1 MSIQRKASRSILY
14 LILFLVIICYVI
26 PLGVIVT
33 TSFKT
38 DTQSMTKDFEW
49 IPKPPILDQFKIVLD
64 RFPFARWIRNS
75 IVVTI
80 GTVLLVMI
88 VSLPA
93 GYAFARLNFKGKNLL
108 FNMTLLTIMLPF
120 AAYIPQLYLLFHY
133 LKLINTYVALII
145 PLATSGISIF
155 LFRQFITQIP
165 LELDDAARIDGC
177 NNFQIFWQVIL
188 PLTRP
193 AVVSVIIFT
202 AIRSWNALM
211 WPLIAASKDTVKTLP
226 VGLAVNIF
234 AATTGV
240 VRPQPYGVIMAAAL
254 ISIALPI
261 ILFLFLQRYF
271 VQGIATTGLK

>member
-1 MSIQRKASRSILY
+1 MKIKPTRLFLYFILG
-14 LILFLVIICYVI
+14 LVIICYAV
-26 PLGVIVT
+26 PLGVIIS
-33 TSFKT
+33 TSLKT
-38 DTQSMTKDFEW
+38 DTQAMTKEFEW
-49 IPKPPILDQFKIVLD
+49 IPDPVTTEQYQIVLD
-64 RFPFARWIRNS
+64 RFPFERWIRNS
-75 IVVTI
+75 IVVTV
-80 GTVLLVMI
+80 GSVLLVMI

-93 GYAFARLNFKGKNLL
+93 GYAFARLNFRHKNLL

-120 AAYIPQLYLLFHY
+120 FAYIPQLYLLFHY
-133 LKLINTYVALII
+133 LKLINTYIALII

-165 LELDDAARIDGC
+165 TELDDAARIDGC
-177 NNFQIFWQVIL
+177 SNFQIFTRIIL
-188 PLTRP
+188 PLTQP

-202 AIRSWNALM
+202 SIRSWNALM

-254 ISIALPI
+254 LSIALPVL
-261 ILFLFLQRYF
+261 LFLLLQRYF

>member
-1 MSIQRKASRSILY
+1 MKIKGSRLVLY
-14 LILFLVIICYVI
+14 LILGLVIIFYAVPI
-26 PLGVIVT
+26 GVIIT
-33 TSFKT
+33 TSLKT
-38 DTQSMTKDFEW
+38 DTQAMTKEFEW
-49 IPKPPILDQFKIVLD
+49 IPDPVTLEQYEIVLD
-64 RFPFARWIRNS
+64 RFPFERWIRNS
-75 IVVTI
+75 VIVTF
-80 GTVLLVMI
+80 GTVLLVML

-93 GYAFARLNFKGKNLL
+93 GYAFARLDFKGKNLL
-108 FNMTLLTIMLPF
+108 FNMSLLTIMLPF
-120 AAYIPQLYLLFHY
+120 SAYIPQLYLLIHY
-133 LKLINTYVALII
+133 MKLTNTYIALII

-165 LELDDAARIDGC
+165 TELDDAARMDGC
-177 NNFQIFWQVIL
+177 SNLQIFTRIII
-188 PLTRP
+188 PLTQP
-193 AVVSVIIFT
+193 AVASVIIFT
-202 AIRSWNALM
+202 TIRSWNALM

-261 ILFLFLQRYF
+261 FVFLILQRYF

>member
-1 MSIQRKASRSILY
+1 MKNKGSRLVLYVILG
-14 LILFLVIICYVI
+14 LVIIFYAVPI
-26 PLGVIVT
+26 GVIIT
-33 TSFKT
+33 TSLKT
-38 DTQSMTKDFEW
+38 DTQAMTKEFEW
-49 IPKPPILDQFKIVLD
+49 IPDPVTLEQYEIVLD
-64 RFPFARWIRNS
+64 RFPFERWIRNS
-75 IVVTI
+75 VIVTF
-80 GTVLLVMI
+80 GTVLLVML

-93 GYAFARLNFKGKNLL
+93 GYAFARLDFKGKNLL
-108 FNMTLLTIMLPF
+108 FNMSLLTIMLPF
-120 AAYIPQLYLLFHY
+120 SAYIPQLYLLIHY
-133 LKLINTYVALII
+133 MKLTNTYIALII

-165 LELDDAARIDGC
+165 TELDDAARIDGC
-177 NNFQIFWQVIL
+177 SNLQIFTRIII
-188 PLTRP
+188 PLTQP
-193 AVVSVIIFT
+193 AVASVIIFT
-202 AIRSWNALM
+202 TIRSWNALM

-261 ILFLFLQRYF
+261 FVFLILQRYF

>member
-1 MSIQRKASRSILY
+1 MKLKGSRLVLYVILG
-14 LILFLVIICYVI
+14 LVIIFYAVPI
-26 PLGVIVT
+26 GVIIT
-33 TSFKT
+33 TSLKT
-38 DTQSMTKDFEW
+38 DTQAMTKEFEW
-49 IPKPPILDQFKIVLD
+49 IPDPVTLEQYEIVLD
-64 RFPFARWIRNS
+64 RFPFERWIRNS
-75 IVVTI
+75 VIVTF
-80 GTVLLVMI
+80 GTVLLVML

-93 GYAFARLNFKGKNLL
+93 GYAFARLDFKGKNLL
-108 FNMTLLTIMLPF
+108 FNMSLLTIMLPF
-120 AAYIPQLYLLFHY
+120 SAYIPQLYLLIHY
-133 LKLINTYVALII
+133 MKLTNTYIALII

-165 LELDDAARIDGC
+165 TELDDAARIDGC
-177 NNFQIFWQVIL
+177 SNLQIFTRIII
-188 PLTRP
+188 PLTQP
-193 AVVSVIIFT
+193 AVASVIIFT
-202 AIRSWNALM
+202 TIRSWNALM

-261 ILFLFLQRYF
+261 FVFLILQRYF

>member
-1 MSIQRKASRSILY
+1 MKIKGSRLVLY
-14 LILFLVIICYVI
+14 LILGLVIIFYAVPI
-26 PLGVIVT
+26 GVIIT
-33 TSFKT
+33 TSLKT
-38 DTQSMTKDFEW
+38 DTQAMTKEFEW
-49 IPKPPILDQFKIVLD
+49 IPDPVTLEQYEIVLD
-64 RFPFARWIRNS
+64 RFPFERWIRNS
-75 IVVTI
+75 VIVTF
-80 GTVLLVMI
+80 GTVLLVML

-93 GYAFARLNFKGKNLL
+93 GYAFARLDFKGKNLL
-108 FNMTLLTIMLPF
+108 FNMSLLTIMLPF
-120 AAYIPQLYLLFHY
+120 SAYIPQLYLLIHY
-133 LKLINTYVALII
+133 MKLTNTYIALII

-165 LELDDAARIDGC
+165 TELDDAARMDGC
-177 NNFQIFWQVIL
+177 SNLQIFTRIIL
-188 PLTRP
+188 PLTQP
-193 AVVSVIIFT
+193 AVASVIIFT
-202 AIRSWNALM
+202 TIRSWNALM

-261 ILFLFLQRYF
+261 FVFLILQRYF

>member
-1 MSIQRKASRSILY
+1 MKLKGSRLVLYVILG
-14 LILFLVIICYVI
+14 LVIIFYAVPI
-26 PLGVIVT
+26 GVIIT
-33 TSFKT
+33 TSLKT
-38 DTQSMTKDFEW
+38 DTQAMTKEFEW
-49 IPKPPILDQFKIVLD
+49 IPDPVTLEQYEIVLD
-64 RFPFARWIRNS
+64 RFPFERWIRNS
-75 IVVTI
+75 MIVTF
-80 GTVLLVMI
+80 GTVLLVML

-93 GYAFARLNFKGKNLL
+93 GYAFARLDFKGKNLL
-108 FNMTLLTIMLPF
+108 FNMSLLTIMLPF
-120 AAYIPQLYLLFHY
+120 SAYIPQLYLLIHY
-133 LKLINTYVALII
+133 MKLTNTYIALII

-165 LELDDAARIDGC
+165 TELDDAARIDGC
-177 NNFQIFWQVIL
+177 SNLQIFTRIII
-188 PLTRP
+188 PLTQP
-193 AVVSVIIFT
+193 AVASVIIFT
-202 AIRSWNALM
+202 TIRSWNALM

-261 ILFLFLQRYF
+261 FVFLILQRYF

>member
-1 MSIQRKASRSILY
+1 MKIKGSRLVLYVILG
-14 LILFLVIICYVI
+14 LVIIFYAVPI
-26 PLGVIVT
+26 GVIIT
-33 TSFKT
+33 TSLKT
-38 DTQSMTKDFEW
+38 DTQAMTKEFEW
-49 IPKPPILDQFKIVLD
+49 IPDPVTLEQYEIVLD
-64 RFPFARWIRNS
+64 RFPFERWIRNS
-75 IVVTI
+75 VIVTF
-80 GTVLLVMI
+80 GTVLLVML

-93 GYAFARLNFKGKNLL
+93 GYAFARLDFKGKNLL
-108 FNMTLLTIMLPF
+108 FNMSLLTIMLPF
-120 AAYIPQLYLLFHY
+120 SAYIPQLYLLIHY
-133 LKLINTYVALII
+133 MKLTNTYIALII

-165 LELDDAARIDGC
+165 TELDDAARIDGC
-177 NNFQIFWQVIL
+177 SNLQIFTRIII
-188 PLTRP
+188 PLTQP
-193 AVVSVIIFT
+193 AVASVIIFT
-202 AIRSWNALM
+202 TIRSWNALM

-261 ILFLFLQRYF
+261 FVFLILQRYF

>member
-1 MSIQRKASRSILY
+1 MKIKGSRLVLY
-14 LILFLVIICYVI
+14 LILGLVIIFYAVPI
-26 PLGVIVT
+26 GVIIT
-33 TSFKT
+33 TSLKT
-38 DTQSMTKDFEW
+38 DTQAMTKEFEW
-49 IPKPPILDQFKIVLD
+49 IPDPVTLEQYEIVLD
-64 RFPFARWIRNS
+64 RFPFERWIRNS
-75 IVVTI
+75 VIVTF
-80 GTVLLVMI
+80 GTVLLVML

-93 GYAFARLNFKGKNLL
+93 GYAFARLDFKGKNLL
-108 FNMTLLTIMLPF
+108 FNMSLLTIMLPF
-120 AAYIPQLYLLFHY
+120 SAYIPQLYLLIHY
-133 LKLINTYVALII
+133 MKLTNTYIALII

-165 LELDDAARIDGC
+165 TELDDAARMDGC
-177 NNFQIFWQVIL
+177 SNLQIFTRIIL
-188 PLTRP
+188 PLTQP
-193 AVVSVIIFT
+193 AVASVIIFT
-202 AIRSWNALM
+202 TIRSWNALM

-261 ILFLFLQRYF
+261 FVFLILHRYF

>member
-1 MSIQRKASRSILY
+1 MKLKGSRLVLY
-14 LILFLVIICYVI
+14 LILGLVIIFYAVPI
-26 PLGVIVT
+26 GVIIT
-33 TSFKT
+33 TSVKT
-38 DTQSMTKDFEW
+38 DTQAMTKEFEW
-49 IPKPPILDQFKIVLD
+49 IPDPVTLEQYKIVLD
-64 RFPFARWIRNS
+64 RFPFERWIRNS
-75 IVVTI
+75 IIVTI
-80 GTVLLVMI
+80 GTVLLVML

-93 GYAFARLNFKGKNLL
+93 GYAFARLDFKGKNLL
-108 FNMTLLTIMLPF
+108 FNMSLLTIMLPF
-120 AAYIPQLYLLFHY
+120 SAYIPQLYLLFHY
-133 LKLINTYVALII
+133 MDLINTYLALII

-165 LELDDAARIDGC
+165 TELDDAARMDGC
-177 NNFQIFWQVIL
+177 SNFQIFTRIIL
-188 PLTRP
+188 PLTQP
-193 AVVSVIIFT
+193 AIASVIIFT
-202 AIRSWNALM
+202 TIRSWNALM

-261 ILFLFLQRYF
+261 FVFLILQRYF

>member
-1 MSIQRKASRSILY
+1 M
-14 LILFLVIICYVI
+14 IIFYAV

-33 TSFKT
+33 TSLKT
-38 DTQSMTKDFEW
+38 DTQAMTKDFEW
-49 IPKPPILDQFKIVLD
+49 IPDPVTSEQYKIVLD
-64 RFPFARWIRNS
+64 RFPFERWIRNS
-75 IVVTI
+75 VIVTI
-80 GTVLLVMI
+80 GTVLLVML

-120 AAYIPQLYLLFHY
+120 FAYIPQLYLIFHY
-133 LKLINTYVALII
+133 LKLINTYIALII

-165 LELDDAARIDGC
+165 TELDDAARMDGC
-177 NNFQIFWQVIL
+177 SNFQIFTRVIL
-188 PLTRP
+188 PLTQP

-202 AIRSWNALM
+202 TIRSWNALM

-254 ISIALPI
+254 NLDCATSASVPI
-261 ILFLFLQRYF
+261 PAAVFCPGYCHNRTEIEPLSKTYDLNIHR
-271 VQGIATTGLK
+271 